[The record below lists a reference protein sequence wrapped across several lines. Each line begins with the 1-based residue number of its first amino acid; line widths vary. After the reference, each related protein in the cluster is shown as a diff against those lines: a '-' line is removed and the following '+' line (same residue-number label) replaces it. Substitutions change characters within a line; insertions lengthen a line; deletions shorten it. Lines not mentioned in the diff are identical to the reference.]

1 MMKNLVINGWNVG
14 LDKILL
20 TKALRA
26 EFGYSLSEG
35 KSITDQVV
43 DNREIRIPFDRE
55 PSVAEDFVKKLR
67 EIGAKASIEN

>member
-1 MMKNLVINGWNVG
+1 MKQLVINGWSIG
-14 LDKILL
+14 LNKIEL

-43 DNREIRIPFDRE
+43 DNEEIRIPFDRA
-55 PSVAEDFVKKLR
+55 PSVAEDFVRRLR
-67 EIGAKASIEN
+67 EIGAKASIES